1 MLDLE
6 YLKKNPWQ
14 KFLYRAERFFRN
26 IPSGF
31 VSFFKKLW
39 SVICG
44 FGMKIAAA
52 FQEVYRA
59 AKDGD
64 WKTRTSFVVMGFGHF
79 ARRQYLRGAM
89 YLIFEVIFIAYFAL
103 FGWKYLVKMG
113 SLGDQAMVEV
123 FNEETGI
130 FEYVYYDNSMLILLY
145 SVLTLFF
152 MCAFVYMW

>member
-79 ARRQYLRGAM
+79 ARTVGAILADRFFKLRKTFDKKLRQCYYFLAFTWGCSSVGRALDLHSRGPR
-89 YLIFEVIFIAYFAL
+89 FESVHLHHTRKGHKKGVVAQ
-103 FGWKYLVKMG
+103 LVR
-113 SLGDQAMVEV
+113 AR
-123 FNEETGI
+123 
-130 FEYVYYDNSMLILLY
+130 
-145 SVLTLFF
+145 
-152 MCAFVYMW
+152 A